1 MLVCESRFNRLAF
14 AFIDRKGV
22 TLMTVAM
29 LYREDLKEYDFGSGH
44 PFHGDRY
51 GSFMKLLKK
60 KLAPDDC
67 YEILE
72 AKPATESDLL
82 KICDEDYVHFCRE
95 YYHAAHAGWIGY
107 FEDYNRYQSA
117 DNKPVG
123 TPGNVEH
130 AARIIVGQAKMACE
144 LVVSGAYKKVISV
157 GGGMHHAK
165 RRFGEG
171 FCIYNDVAFTAQCL
185 LDTGR
190 YERVMVLDT
199 DAHAGNGTA
208 EYFRS
213 NPRILFVDIHQD
225 PKTIYPGT
233 GFINDIGADEGKG
246 HTVNIPLP
254 PMAGNESY
262 LLAFEEVILPLAHE
276 FKPQIIVRNG
286 GSDPHCADGLTYLGM
301 TVEGFRAIG
310 DKVREMAEICDGR
323 QIDLIAS
330 GYNADILPYAWLSLV
345 SGIANFP
352 IAVEEPAL
360 IPQQFQQDQVLE
372 VTRQVLVEVKRQHQ
386 NYWKSLR

>member
-1 MLVCESRFNRLAF
+1 MLVCESSFNGLAI
-14 AFIDRKGV
+14 AFIAGKGV
-22 TLMTVAM
+22 ALMTVAI

-60 KLAPDDC
+60 KLAPDD
-67 YEILE
+67 YYKVMESE
-72 AKPATESDLL
+72 PATESDLL
-82 KICDEDYVHFCRE
+82 SICDEDYIQFCRE
-95 YYHAAHAGWIGY
+95 YYHAAHAGWIGF
-107 FEDYNRYQSA
+107 FENYNRYQSA

-123 TPGNVEH
+123 TPGDVEK
-130 AARIIVGQAKMACE
+130 AARIIVGQAKMACD
-144 LVVSGAYKKVISV
+144 LVTSGTYKKVISV

-171 FCIYNDVAFTAQCL
+171 FCIYNDVAFTAQYL
-185 LDTGR
+185 LEKGR
-190 YERVMVLDT
+190 YDRVMVLDT

-208 EYFRS
+208 EYLRC
-213 NPRILFVDIHQD
+213 NAQTLYIDIHQD

-233 GFINDIGADEGKG
+233 GFVNDIGAEEGRG

-262 LLAFEEVILPLAHE
+262 SLAFDEVILPLTRE
-276 FKPQIIVRNG
+276 FKPQVIVRNG

-301 TVEGFRAIG
+301 TVDGFREVG
-310 DKVREMAEICDGR
+310 DKVREMAEVCGGR

-330 GYNADILPYAWLSLV
+330 GYNPDILPYAWLSLV
-345 SGIANFP
+345 SGVADFP
-352 IAVEEPAL
+352 IRVEEPAQ

-372 VTRQVLVEVKRQHQ
+372 ATRQVLEEVKKQHN
-386 NYWKSLR
+386 NYWKCLR